1 MTGKPPPPTPC
12 RIKVCGI
19 TDASEAAALDALG
32 IDWLGFN
39 FHPKSP
45 RFITPED
52 AAPIIRR
59 LRRSVP
65 VGVFVDADVA
75 RVRSC
80 AAVSGIRMVQLH
92 GSETWDTVARMP
104 LPVIKA
110 VPHVRLADLGGIK
123 AGLEAATGPN
133 PLAYLL
139 IDTQAKAG
147 PGGAGDSGFG
157 GTGEAFDWSLLE
169 RHPLP
174 LPFLLAGGLGPHNL
188 AAAVAAA
195 RPFAVDLNS
204 KVETAPGRKDL
215 AKIEACMDILKKLL

>member
-1 MTGKPPPPTPC
+1 MPPSPIPC

-39 FHPKSP
+39 FHPGSP

-52 AAPIIRR
+52 AAPIIGR

-65 VGVFVDADVA
+65 VGVFVDADVS
-75 RVRSC
+75 RVRAC
-80 AAVSGIRMVQLH
+80 AAVSGIRMAQLH
-92 GSETWDTVARMP
+92 GGETWDMVAGMP

-110 VPHVRLADLGGIK
+110 VPHDRLADLGGIK
-123 AGLEAATGPN
+123 PGLDIAADPA

-139 IDTQAKAG
+139 VDTQATPAAS
-147 PGGAGDSGFG
+147 GAGGSGFG
-157 GTGEAFDWSLLE
+157 GTGQAFDWALLE
-169 RHPLP
+169 KHPLP

-215 AKIEACMDILKKLL
+215 AKVEACIAILKSLF